1 MNWLIQT
8 LWSSIGKKVMMAVTG
23 LCFCIFLVGHLVGN
37 LTIYA
42 GKDAF
47 NSYAE
52 RLHALG
58 PLLTVVELGLLTFA
72 IIHIVTGLTLFYQ
85 NLMARPKRYN
95 VTKRAGGRTYGSAT
109 MPYTGILLLSFVVM
123 HLINFS
129 FVDKDGTTIAQIVT
143 RHFDSPLYVIIYVA
157 AMIVAAFHVRHGF
170 WSAFQTLG
178 ANHSKYMT
186 ALMVL
191 SIVLGLVI
199 GFGFGL
205 IPIYICLL
213 S

>member
-23 LCFCIFLVGHLVGN
+23 LCFCIFLVGHLFGN

-47 NSYAE
+47 NGYAE

-58 PLLTVVELGLLTFA
+58 PLLTLVELGLLAFA

-85 NLMARPKRYN
+85 NLRARPKRYN
-95 VTKRAGGRTYGSAT
+95 VTRRAGGRTYGSAT
-109 MPYTGILLLSFVVM
+109 MPYTGIFLLGFVVM

-129 FVDKDGTTIAQIVT
+129 FVDKRDTTIAQIVSQQ
-143 RHFDSPLYVIIYVA
+143 FDNPLYVIIYVA

-178 ANHSKYMT
+178 ANHPKYMT
-186 ALMVL
+186 AIMVL
-191 SIVLGLVI
+191 SIVFGLVV

-205 IPIYICLL
+205 LPLYISLL

>member
-1 MNWLIQT
+1 
-8 LWSSIGKKVMMAVTG
+8 MAVTG

-85 NLMARPKRYN
+85 NLKARPKRYN

-129 FVDKDGTTIAQIVT
+129 FVDKDGTTIAQIVS

-205 IPIYICLL
+205 IPIYLSLL
-213 S
+213 N